1 MFRYS
6 NNYQMTKYIF
16 LIIAAGLLCLSS
28 CKKAVEGYNNDPNN
42 PQDADAIT
50 MLTGVETADMDV
62 QEGELARIAGMW
74 SGYFTGEAQQYLSFY
89 QYLIIAR
96 NFDEAWL
103 RVYGSVLKN
112 DRLMKQKAYTVN
124 NRRLIGVAQ
133 IIEANVIG
141 TATSLWGDVPFKQ
154 AVNDSFPNPAYDPQL
169 QVYAAVQTL
178 LDSAIQNFASTAFVD
193 FTAQDIFY
201 AGNMTKW
208 TQAAYTLKARYY
220 MHTKQYALA
229 LAAAQNGINAV
240 ANNWLAPHSAT
251 ATGTYNLYYQ
261 FFAQVRPGF
270 MDANGAYAVGLLN
283 SANTAKYR
291 GNSKTI
297 EKSRFN
303 YLYSSATNP
312 NYTANGFFYQ
322 TVSFPM
328 ASYAENLLTL
338 AEADARVNGFAAG
351 LTRLNT
357 FRTYMSTGGYIGATY
372 LTSGNYKYDAYV
384 AADFASG
391 GIENPAA
398 TAIAQDRAL
407 LREIMEERY
416 LTFIGQIEG
425 FTDLR
430 RTFKEADIR
439 VPVTPNAGTQ
449 FPQRFLYSQ
458 NEVDLNRSAPKPI
471 PGLFTPTPVN
481 Q

>member
-1 MFRYS
+1 M
-6 NNYQMTKYIF
+6 NKYIF
-16 LIIAAGLLCLSS
+16 LLLITAANLVCLSS

-62 QEGELARIAGMW
+62 QEGELARISGMW
-74 SGYFTGEAQQYLSFY
+74 SGYFTGEQQQYLSFY

-96 NFDEAWL
+96 NFDEGWL
-103 RVYGSVLKN
+103 RVFASVLKN
-112 DRLMKQKAYTVN
+112 ERLMKQKAYAVN
-124 NRRLIGVAQ
+124 NRRLVGVAQ
-133 IIEANVIG
+133 IIEANAIG
-141 TATSLWGDVPFKQ
+141 TATSLWGDVPFRQ
-154 AVNDSFPNPAYDPQL
+154 AVNDSFPNPVYDPQV
-169 QVYAAVQTL
+169 QVYASIQTL

-220 MHTKQYALA
+220 MHTKQYAQA
-229 LAAAQNGINAV
+229 LAAAQNGISTA

-283 SANTAKYR
+283 AANTKYR
-291 GNSKTI
+291 GNAKTI
-297 EKSRFN
+297 ERARYN

-312 NYTANGFFYQ
+312 NYTTNGFFYQ

-338 AEADARVNGFAAG
+338 AEADARTNGFAAG
-351 LTRLNT
+351 LARLNT
-357 FRTYMSTGGYIGATY
+357 FRTYMTSGGYIGTTY
-372 LTSGNYKYDAYV
+372 LTAGSYKYDAYV

-391 GIENPAA
+391 GIENPTA

-407 LREIMEERY
+407 LREMMEERY

-425 FTDLR
+425 FNDLR
-430 RTFKEADIR
+430 RTFKETDIR
-439 VPVTPNAGTQ
+439 VPVLPNAGTQ

-458 NEVDLNRSAPKPI
+458 NEVDLNPSVPKPI
-471 PGLFTPTPVN
+471 PSLFTPTPVN